1 VSGHDDYAAEP
12 VPGLPERLPAGERLL
27 WQGAPHWGDLAVRAF
42 HVRKV
47 AIYFGI
53 LMAWRGGAILA
64 RDGDPAT
71 ALVAGLSLAPLALAA
86 IALLAFAAWMT
97 ARATLYTITDRRVVM
112 RIGVALTK
120 TINIPFKVIETA
132 SLQAGSNGRGD
143 IALALVKPNRIG
155 LFHLWPN
162 ARPWHVNAPQPSL
175 RAIADVATVAGL
187 LGRAMQA
194 ELAPEGAASREPVR
208 PAVIQDTSTAAGAYP
223 AAGLPA

>member
-1 VSGHDDYAAEP
+1 MSGHDDYAAEP
-12 VPGLPERLPAGERLL
+12 VPGLPEKLPAGERLL

-47 AIYFGI
+47 AIYFGV
-53 LMAWRGGAILA
+53 LMAWRGGALLS
-64 RDGDPAT
+64 RDGDLAT
-71 ALVAGLSLAPLALAA
+71 ALVAALSLAPLALAA
-86 IALLAFAAWMT
+86 IALLSFAAWMT

-132 SLQAGSNGRGD
+132 SLQAGARGRGD

-175 RAIADVATVAGL
+175 RAIADVANVAQL
-187 LGRAMQA
+187 LAQAMQA
-194 ELAPEGAASREPVR
+194 ELAPGAAPIRTGLVQES
-208 PAVIQDTSTAAGAYP
+208 PAASHAYP
-223 AAGLPA
+223 ASGLPA